1 MIFHR
6 LCDHCPPFSLKSSHF
21 FEFQELRN
29 IKAEHEAEIMAADE
43 RAARRWADQAERL
56 RQTHEEEKIRIA
68 ETERQRAKE
77 KIEKELSQFE
87 SDSQIQRD
95 RLNQERA
102 IEKER
107 QHQHVEYLKE
117 TNQNQIT
124 ALQGNIPTFFICS
137 KNFLAR
143 HADNIKS
150 LNAEWQLK
158 FDDVIEKTSLEI
170 KIEREKFEQKIEKN
184 RLATE
189 SSNREKLIEL
199 ENELRE
205 RVKVERDE
213 EIERAVDRIGTYF
226 ITIKPD

>member
-1 MIFHR
+1 
-6 LCDHCPPFSLKSSHF
+6 
-21 FEFQELRN
+21 
-29 IKAEHEAEIMAADE
+29 MAADE

-124 ALQGNIPTFFICS
+124 ALQGKTFWYVYTFSGYYTIYS
-137 KNFLAR
+137 SAR
-143 HADNIKS
+143 
-150 LNAEWQLK
+150 
-158 FDDVIEKTSLEI
+158 
-170 KIEREKFEQKIEKN
+170 
-184 RLATE
+184 
-189 SSNREKLIEL
+189 
-199 ENELRE
+199 
-205 RVKVERDE
+205 
-213 EIERAVDRIGTYF
+213 
-226 ITIKPD
+226 